1 MATRTQVAAAVAERL
16 GSDRRRVVRE
26 AAAWLVATGRARQ
39 AGYLARDVA
48 VKLQD
53 EGYVLVKVTTARPL
67 EPRAREQLE
76 GLIRRETHAR
86 RLELDEM
93 IDPEVVGG
101 VQIETPLAT
110 LDATVRTKLARYVE
124 GVMK

>member
-1 MATRTQVAAAVAERL
+1 MATRTQVATALAERL
-16 GSDRRRVVRE
+16 GTDRRRVVRE

-48 VKLQD
+48 ARLQD
-53 EGYVLVKVTTARPL
+53 QGYVLVKVTTARAL

-76 GLIRRETHAR
+76 ALIRRETHAR

-93 IDPEVVGG
+93 IDPDVVGG